1 MASAA
6 HAARRRPTRSAASA
20 EHLLSGPGFCEVSGR
35 FAGVFSSSSSPL
47 PPLLWAV
54 CHVARLHTA
63 RSGGEDGPE
72 RPGARRE
79 RFPHW
84 VMLLSL
90 RCAAALGAFV
100 APPAPAGRACPGP
113 RYVSPSMHEVV
124 WTPSIRGPEGE
135 PTPRDLAFG
144 PLGGYCDSLDQVVRR
159 KTRTV
164 EAGPVRFGS
173 EHRIVRQTMA
183 TTLTSDVDATVEQ
196 VPSAV
201 VGSACV
207 RAWGAGGGRA
217 GAGIGARMD
226 CTPPPPLPS
235 PL

>member
-1 MASAA
+1 MPRGRGGASLQASVALLRRYRPGLRPGTLKKKRPSGGPVGWLHSVHCLPSAA
-6 HAARRRPTRSAASA
+6 WQLPRGRKARQWTERRR
-20 EHLLSGPGFCEVSGR
+20 G
-35 FAGVFSSSSSPL
+35 
-47 PPLLWAV
+47 
-54 CHVARLHTA
+54 
-63 RSGGEDGPE
+63 RSG
-72 RPGARRE
+72 GARRE
-79 RFPHW
+79 RFSHW